1 MRKIL
6 LAMAV
11 VAIPAAS
18 FAQTQ
23 LDRMETVSEAMTE
36 AMVVMMV
43 REMEANG
50 ADAAPLME
58 TLPDMVWDNAMRDA
72 GRCILE
78 RYSDAIG
85 DSGVETMLTNME
97 AYNAEIEAL
106 GENNVTISDL
116 PEPEDM
122 LPEGLS
128 EQQSMEI
135 TQSCGMMELQ
145 LQRMKESGF
154 SDAMMN
160 AAQ

>member
-1 MRKIL
+1 MNKTL
-6 LAMAV
+6 LAMVAA
-11 VAIPAAS
+11 AIPS
-18 FAQTQ
+18 VSVAQSQ
-23 LDRMETVSEAMTE
+23 LDRMETASEAMTK

-43 REMEANG
+43 REMEING

-58 TLPDMVWDNAMRDA
+58 TLPDMVWDDDMRDA
-72 GRCILE
+72 GRCMLG
-78 RYSDAIG
+78 RYSDAVG
-85 DSGVETMLTNME
+85 ASGVETMLTNME
-97 AYNAEIEAL
+97 AYVADIEAL
-106 GENNVTISDL
+106 GDNSWTISDL

-122 LPEGLS
+122 MPEGLS

-145 LQRMKESGF
+145 LQRMSESGF